1 MTNKKEKFFRHLTRS
16 TVSHTHTLN
25 MWQTTSKIGH
35 GIIFH
40 ASLTFNIWSEHLI
53 LTAYFFKPSD
63 REGERYN
70 RQRDSINQRRQKFH
84 ANLKPPF
91 RCKFLTNPLNSMHFN
106 ASVRWFADFVWWIWK
121 NPKPNMCRYLSIV
134 DFDTKKQKKT
144 AKNKTVRMSSPGRRQ
159 IDSENNECISSNRF
173 FVSKFKQNNE
183 IASRINVGAFLWFVK

>member
-1 MTNKKEKFFRHLTRS
+1 MAKFISMTSYSTVRDISMPYLIACLINIMTNKKEKFFRHLTRS
-16 TVSHTHTLN
+16 TVSHTHTHSTCDKQHPKLD
-25 MWQTTSKIGH
+25 KIV
-35 GIIFH
+35 FH

-70 RQRDSINQRRQKFH
+70 RQRDFINQRRQKFH

-144 AKNKTVRMSSPGRRQ
+144 AKNK
-159 IDSENNECISSNRF
+159 NSSNELTGQKANR
-173 FVSKFKQNNE
+173 
-183 IASRINVGAFLWFVK
+183 LWK